1 MIFGPCHRFKRNG
14 RGGVQSPPRTEPFH
28 AIRKTAPRSPVS
40 GRWGGRWTVLCGF
53 LFLAGLLSA
62 CAVSVP
68 VLETESTFPTEVFV
82 APAPGYRAEF
92 SGITVRPFAPAPGRP
107 ETGHAAAEVLAR
119 ELARAG
125 LFETVRMAASDGA
138 SRTANESA
146 PALEV
151 TGRVLH
157 WLDGGPALPGRLET
171 EIRVHDAASTP
182 PRLLW
187 WARHLAESGPVGER
201 DLIFFRLQ
209 GRPAKPA
216 GDLLAQ
222 SARVYGRMMAASSAC
237 FPPADP
243 PRCPEPA
250 IQQPV
255 NPAPPGR

>member
-1 MIFGPCHRFKRNG
+1 MIFGQCHRFLPNG
-14 RGGVQSPPRTEPFH
+14 RGDAPPPRW
-28 AIRKTAPRSPVS
+28 TAPFRGAGRTARRSPFLRRRGVHWS
-40 GRWGGRWTVLCGF
+40 ALSGF

-68 VLETESTFPTEVFV
+68 VLETESTFPTDVFV
-82 APAPGYRAEF
+82 SPASGYRTKF
-92 SGITVRPFAPAPGRP
+92 SGITVRPFASAPGRP
-107 ETGHAAAEVLAR
+107 ETGHAAAEALAR

-125 LFETVRMAASDGA
+125 LFETVQMGEPDGA
-138 SRTANESA
+138 PGSAPESA

-171 EIRVHDAASTP
+171 EIRVHDPAETP
-182 PRLLW
+182 SRLLW
-187 WARHLAESGPVGER
+187 WARHLAESGPVGDR
-201 DLIFFRLQ
+201 DLIFFQLL
-209 GRPAKPA
+209 GRPARPA

-255 NPAPPGR
+255 NPVPPGR

>member
-1 MIFGPCHRFKRNG
+1 
-14 RGGVQSPPRTEPFH
+14 
-28 AIRKTAPRSPVS
+28 
-40 GRWGGRWTVLCGF
+40 
-53 LFLAGLLSA
+53 
-62 CAVSVP
+62 
-68 VLETESTFPTEVFV
+68 VLETESTFPTDVFV
-82 APAPGYRAEF
+82 APAPGYRSEF
-92 SGITVRPFAPAPGRP
+92 GGITVRPFAPAPGRP

-125 LFETVRMAASDGA
+125 LFETVQMGEPDGA
-138 SRTANESA
+138 PGSAPESAPESA

-171 EIRVHDAASTP
+171 EIQVHDPTQTP

-187 WARHLAESGPVGER
+187 WARHLAESGPVGGR
-201 DLIFFRLQ
+201 DLIFFHLR

-237 FPPADP
+237 FPPTDP
-243 PRCPEPA
+243 PRCPDPV

-255 NPAPPGR
+255 NPVPPGR